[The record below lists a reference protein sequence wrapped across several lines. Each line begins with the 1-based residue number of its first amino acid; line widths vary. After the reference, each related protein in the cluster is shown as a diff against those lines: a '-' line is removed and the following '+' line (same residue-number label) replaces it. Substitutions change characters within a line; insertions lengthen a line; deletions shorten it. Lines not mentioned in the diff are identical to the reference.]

1 MKLVV
6 NVPYL
11 PTSFGSK
18 DILVKNIL
26 DFYFYLN
33 LIAERIFEFMMKIKS
48 IFARDSTENG
58 LKKQQ
63 QVTVAASHS
72 SKPQQQLEPATTGA
86 ARVVEGVAATAVTA
100 LFSFKESC
108 PTKYPIKKKTADQA
122 LIVLLQLQRQHWRL
136 PPQQELWN
144 QGLQIQK
151 TFTFISVLFFVYI
164 YYFYND
170 FSMKLSTYFKTILSF
185 SLRLKALLSNR
196 V

>member
-100 LFSFKESC
+100 LFFFQRKQPNQVPNQEKNSGPGPNCVASAAAATLAVAAAAGVVESRTTNSKNVHIYFGSFFC
-108 PTKYPIKKKTADQA
+108 VY
-122 LIVLLQLQRQHWRL
+122 LLFLQ
-136 PPQQELWN
+136 
-144 QGLQIQK
+144 
-151 TFTFISVLFFVYI
+151 
-164 YYFYND
+164 
-170 FSMKLSTYFKTILSF
+170 
-185 SLRLKALLSNR
+185 
-196 V
+196 